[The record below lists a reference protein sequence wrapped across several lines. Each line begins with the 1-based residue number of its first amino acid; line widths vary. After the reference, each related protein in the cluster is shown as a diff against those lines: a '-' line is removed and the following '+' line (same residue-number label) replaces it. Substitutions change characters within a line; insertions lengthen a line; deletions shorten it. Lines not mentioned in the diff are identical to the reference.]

1 MDPSSRNPV
10 HHPLRP
16 QLATIPPWLNQDM
29 MCVDFCCM
37 LNASILTPASPFKV
51 TITLPLPRKPAP
63 TPIKIPHHS
72 SKVRIER
79 SASTTN
85 SALKESSAPFPVA
98 NCDPQNPLRPGTVYP
113 TPVVSANDDTSA
125 ISGTTLAR
133 ALIANSF
140 ILSNDNP
147 GINRYRSGGH
157 LARQDSATLPGTYE
171 NELLISPYW
180 RDRRISGGEI
190 VHFPDSGI
198 DSSIPPVPPVLQGLS
213 SALSHTCHL
222 STDVVRKP
230 PSRNQSLRA
239 GRLSRRLSKKPEP
252 QPLARVTVG
261 LPDNHIPAPTENHA
275 SGNNPTLPS
284 PQPPSNQ
291 STSHGNPF
299 NHLLRIPSTSP
310 HDPSPD
316 LNATSSDPA
325 AVSIGR
331 SQLPPSLNLS
341 SPSPVADAE
350 GILKPRPTPND
361 NRDEPQR
368 TGASSNTV
376 QTEKTS
382 ATSGED
388 IAKVLHTYRFVS
400 PLKSGFP
407 VHLHESPDPSTP
419 SLSPWS
425 GGLRSHK
432 TDTSGSMSF
441 PQTPISAARR
451 SQNSESSGLPKI
463 LQA

>member
-1 MDPSSRNPV
+1 MMYVDV
-10 HHPLRP
+10 CF
-16 QLATIPPWLNQDM
+16 TINTK
-29 MCVDFCCM
+29 
-37 LNASILTPASPFKV
+37 ILTPTLLFKV
-51 TITLPLPRKPAP
+51 TTTLPRKPAP
-63 TPIKIPHHS
+63 APIKIPHHS
-72 SKVRIER
+72 SKVKIER
-79 SASTTN
+79 SASTIR
-85 SALKESSAPFPVA
+85 SALKESSAQFPVA
-98 NCDPQNPLRPGTVYP
+98 NCDLPDALRPGTVYP
-113 TPVVSANDDTSA
+113 TPVVSANDDSSA

-147 GINRYRSGGH
+147 GRNRYRSGGH
-157 LARQDSATLPGTYE
+157 LARHDSATLPGTNE

-190 VHFPDSGI
+190 VHSPDSGI
-198 DSSIPPVPPVLQGLS
+198 DSSIPPVPPVPQSLS
-213 SALSHTCHL
+213 SALSHTRHL
-222 STDVVRKP
+222 STEVIRTP
-230 PSRNQSLRA
+230 PSRSQSLRTD
-239 GRLSRRLSKKPEP
+239 RLSRRLSKKPEP
-252 QPLARVTVG
+252 PSLARVTVG
-261 LPDNHIPAPTENHA
+261 LPDNHTPVPTEDRA
-275 SGNNPTLPS
+275 SGKNPTLPS
-284 PQPPSNQ
+284 PQPPSTQ
-291 STSHGNPF
+291 STSHGNPS
-299 NHLLRIPSTSP
+299 NRLSGIQSTSP
-310 HDPSPD
+310 HGPSPD
-316 LNATSSDPA
+316 LNATSSNPA
-325 AVSIGR
+325 TINIRR

-341 SPSPVADAE
+341 SPAPVVDAE

-368 TGASSNTV
+368 TGASSNT
-376 QTEKTS
+376 TRTGKTS

-388 IAKVLHTYRFVS
+388 IAKVLYTYRFIS

-451 SQNSESSGLPKI
+451 SQNSESSGLPNI